1 MRRRKLT
8 RSTRYCRGKY
18 YSHTQTFLFT
28 HPRRPRGRK
37 MIAREM
43 SKVGAAWR
51 GVAHRRL
58 TELFV
63 ASVILRAG
71 PKKVFLMIRNLF
83 SGGGGGKGGD
93 IVALAQVESERDERK
108 GKAVGR
114 LLARANNAALC
125 GNREDSN
132 NGKRRKERKKERMS
146 DVSVAWLV
154 SGLKKVKKWI
164 CRRHQKREQSREKNC
179 SRRGTSFSRI
189 ISFPGAAKPSL
200 RRRRRPLL
208 NH

>member
-1 MRRRKLT
+1 
-8 RSTRYCRGKY
+8 
-18 YSHTQTFLFT
+18 
-28 HPRRPRGRK
+28 
-37 MIAREM
+37 MIARER

-83 SGGGGGKGGD
+83 SGGGGKGGD

-114 LLARANNAALC
+114 LLAR
-125 GNREDSN
+125 
-132 NGKRRKERKKERMS
+132 K
-146 DVSVAWLV
+146 
-154 SGLKKVKKWI
+154 
-164 CRRHQKREQSREKNC
+164 
-179 SRRGTSFSRI
+179 
-189 ISFPGAAKPSL
+189 
-200 RRRRRPLL
+200 
-208 NH
+208 

>member
-1 MRRRKLT
+1 MVEEGHFRVKSCVRGKMRRRKLT

-18 YSHTQTFLFT
+18 YSHTHTQTFLFT

-114 LLARANNAALC
+114 LLAR
-125 GNREDSN
+125 
-132 NGKRRKERKKERMS
+132 K
-146 DVSVAWLV
+146 
-154 SGLKKVKKWI
+154 
-164 CRRHQKREQSREKNC
+164 
-179 SRRGTSFSRI
+179 
-189 ISFPGAAKPSL
+189 
-200 RRRRRPLL
+200 
-208 NH
+208 

>member
-1 MRRRKLT
+1 MVEEGHFRVKSCVRGKMRRRKLT

-18 YSHTQTFLFT
+18 YSHTQTFLFP

-51 GVAHRRL
+51 GVAHQRL

-83 SGGGGGKGGD
+83 SGGGDGGGD
-93 IVALAQVESERDERK
+93 IVAQVERDERK
-108 GKAVGR
+108 GK
-114 LLARANNAALC
+114 
-125 GNREDSN
+125 E
-132 NGKRRKERKKERMS
+132 
-146 DVSVAWLV
+146 
-154 SGLKKVKKWI
+154 
-164 CRRHQKREQSREKNC
+164 
-179 SRRGTSFSRI
+179 
-189 ISFPGAAKPSL
+189 
-200 RRRRRPLL
+200 RRRRRWLL
-208 NH
+208 ARK